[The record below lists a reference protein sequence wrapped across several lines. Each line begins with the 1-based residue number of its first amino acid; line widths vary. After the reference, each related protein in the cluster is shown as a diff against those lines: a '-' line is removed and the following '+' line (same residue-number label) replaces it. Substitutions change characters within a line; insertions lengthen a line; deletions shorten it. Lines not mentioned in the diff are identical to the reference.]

1 MEKSYLLKSNK
12 RKSAATSEVNI
23 VDYTINL
30 MKKWHPNAEIE
41 FISYQGHNNPVEY
54 KCLKCGAI
62 DSRSKGKNFWRSKY
76 ACLKCQDGIIKE
88 EPESKKIIIQ
98 AFQEKPIMKLLEF
111 HGHQPCKVQCLRC
124 GNVLSRY
131 ASNIIKNPYFC
142 SYCDIPKPHQA
153 MPQEQAQQWL
163 NEITKNEDFEILE
176 FQNTTLPALVR
187 HKICGFIFKRRIYNF
202 NISRG
207 CPKCDRKRSLLEKQT
222 EQYLLE
228 NKFNYSIQKR
238 FPDCNNGRSSFDF
251 CLYSRDHDIILIE
264 VQGQQHYQEVD
275 IFEKDLATIQRR
287 DKIKEEYCQA
297 NNIPLIKIPYWDI
310 NKLSQYLPVDKFND
324 YRNLEEKV
332 E

>member
-163 NEITKNEDFEILE
+163 NEITKNEDFEIL
-176 FQNTTLPALVR
+176 
-187 HKICGFIFKRRIYNF
+187 
-202 NISRG
+202 
-207 CPKCDRKRSLLEKQT
+207 
-222 EQYLLE
+222 
-228 NKFNYSIQKR
+228 
-238 FPDCNNGRSSFDF
+238 
-251 CLYSRDHDIILIE
+251 
-264 VQGQQHYQEVD
+264 
-275 IFEKDLATIQRR
+275 
-287 DKIKEEYCQA
+287 
-297 NNIPLIKIPYWDI
+297 
-310 NKLSQYLPVDKFND
+310 
-324 YRNLEEKV
+324 
-332 E
+332 

>member
-1 MEKSYLLKSNK
+1 M
-12 RKSAATSEVNI
+12 
-23 VDYTINL
+23 
-30 MKKWHPNAEIE
+30 
-41 FISYQGHNNPVEY
+41 
-54 KCLKCGAI
+54 
-62 DSRSKGKNFWRSKY
+62 
-76 ACLKCQDGIIKE
+76 
-88 EPESKKIIIQ
+88 
-98 AFQEKPIMKLLEF
+98 
-111 HGHQPCKVQCLRC
+111 
-124 GNVLSRY
+124 
-131 ASNIIKNPYFC
+131 
-142 SYCDIPKPHQA
+142 
-153 MPQEQAQQWL
+153 
-163 NEITKNEDFEILE
+163 
-176 FQNTTLPALVR
+176 R

>member
-54 KCLKCGAI
+54 RCLKCGAI
-62 DSRSKGKNFWRSKY
+62 GSRSKGKNFWRSKY
-76 ACLKCQDGIIKE
+76 ACLKCQDGTIKE
-88 EPESKKIIIQ
+88 EPENKKIITQ

-111 HGHQPCKVQCLRC
+111 HGYQPCKVQCLRC

-228 NKFNYSIQKR
+228 NKFNYSTQKR

-251 CLYSRDHDIILIE
+251 CLYGHDHDIILIE

-287 DKIKEEYCQA
+287 DKIKEEYCKA

-310 NKLSQYLPVDKFND
+310 NKLSQYLPIDKFND